1 MREIILDK
9 CTNAQYA
16 YFLMTANSA
25 SRGIAMAHIQIDE
38 IGVRSVLVPQKQRD
52 GSFMDYTLNPYVGC
66 GMGCAYCY
74 VMKFPF
80 AAQHPLPWG
89 AWVQPKMNAPFLLN
103 KARAMIWGRRVFL
116 GSATDPY
123 QYIERRYRLTRQCL
137 AILAECNLAWLI
149 VHTRSHLILDDLDL
163 LRQFG
168 DRLRVGFS
176 IPTDDD
182 RVRKRLEPKAPTIAV
197 RLKTMQRL
205 RAAGIRV
212 HASVAP
218 VLYCHPRQFAAL
230 LREVADGVY
239 CDTMAYVDKTALQA
253 LPRAPAYFRSQ
264 AYQELVAEL
273 QACLQ
278 EVGLLAK
285 K

>member
-1 MREIILDK
+1 MLEIILDK

-25 SRGIAMAHIQIDE
+25 SQGIAMAHIQIDE
-38 IGVRSVLVPQKQRD
+38 IGARSVLVPQKQRG
-52 GSFMDYTLNPYVGC
+52 GSFTDYTLNPYVGC

-137 AILAECNLAWLI
+137 AILVECNLARLM

-163 LRQFG
+163 LCQFG

-182 RVRKRLEPKAPTIAV
+182 RVRQRLEPKAPTIAV

-230 LREVADGVY
+230 LRQVADGVY

-253 LPRAPAYFRSQ
+253 LPRAQAYFRSQ
-264 AYQELVAEL
+264 AYQKLVAEL

-278 EVGLLAK
+278 EVGLLAEV
-285 K
+285 

>member
-1 MREIILDK
+1 M
-9 CTNAQYA
+9 
-16 YFLMTANSA
+16 
-25 SRGIAMAHIQIDE
+25 AMAHLQIDE
-38 IGVRSVLVPQKQRD
+38 IAARSVLVSQKQR
-52 GSFMDYTLNPYVGC
+52 GGPGTDYTLNPYVGC

-80 AAQHPLPWG
+80 AAQNPLPWG

-103 KARAMIWGRRVFL
+103 KARATIWGRRIFL

-123 QYIERRYRLTRQCL
+123 QYIERHYRLTRQCL
-137 AILAECNLAWLI
+137 EILVECNLARLI

-168 DRLRVGFS
+168 ARLRVGFS
-176 IPTDDD
+176 VPTDDD

-197 RLKTMQRL
+197 RLKTMQHL

-212 HASVAP
+212 HAAVAP
-218 VLYCHPRQFAAL
+218 VLYCHPRRFATL
-230 LREVADGVY
+230 LREAADGVY
-239 CDTMAYVDKTALQA
+239 CDTMAYTDKTALQA
-253 LPRAPAYFRSQ
+253 LPRAQAYFRSQ
-264 AYQELVAEL
+264 AYQELVTEL

-278 EVGLLAK
+278 EVGLLAGG
-285 K
+285 